1 MDKQAAPDTA
11 FFALPDHRIVALTG
25 RDAVAYAQA
34 QFMND
39 VAALAD
45 GHWQWNGWLTPKG
58 RVIALFALLRLDA
71 ETLWLVLPDADAEDV
86 AAKLRAFVFRRKA
99 TFAVRDDLHVG
110 GAFLASNSATRDQFA
125 SNADGSLEL
134 DFGTPDEPRTLRIGS
149 MPTTGDTN
157 ALARWRAF
165 DLAHGLPRLSASQSE
180 HWTPQQLSLDR
191 LRAYSVKKGCYPGQE
206 IVARTHFLGQAKR
219 HLTLLQATTPI
230 EIGDEVAE
238 DNRAAGSILSTAFQP
253 GDTARHLALAVLPL
267 ERGEA
272 PLRIAGVPAEAV
284 PLREGLAR

>member
-25 RDAVAYAQA
+25 RDAIAYAQA

-39 VAALAD
+39 AEALAD

-71 ETLWLVLPDADAEDV
+71 ETLWLVLPDADAEAV
-86 AAKLRAFVFRRKA
+86 ATRLRAFVFRRKA
-99 TFAVRDDLHVG
+99 AFAVRDDLHTG
-110 GAFLASNSATRDQFA
+110 GAFLASASAGRDRFA
-125 SNADGSLEL
+125 SNADGALDL
-134 DFGTPDEPRTLRIGS
+134 DFGTLDQPRTLRIGS
-149 MPTTGDTN
+149 ASSTEDAD

-165 DLAHGLPRLSASQSE
+165 DLAHGLPRLPASQSE

-219 HLTLLQATTPI
+219 HLALLQTQSPI
-230 EIGDEVAE
+230 AIGDEVAE
-238 DNRAAGSILSTAFQP
+238 DGRAAGSVLSTAFQP
-253 GDTARHLALAVLPL
+253 GDAAHHLALAVLPL
-267 ERGEA
+267 ERDEA